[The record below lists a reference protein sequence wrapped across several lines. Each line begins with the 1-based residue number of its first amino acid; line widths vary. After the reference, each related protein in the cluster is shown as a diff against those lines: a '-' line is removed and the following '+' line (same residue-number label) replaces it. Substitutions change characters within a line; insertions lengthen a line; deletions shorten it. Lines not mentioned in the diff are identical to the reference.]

1 MLQPM
6 LKSVEAEAPYRLIL
20 HYETGEKKMF
30 DVAPYITGSWYG
42 ELKDAAYFKTV
53 RLLPGG
59 VGIEWINGQDIAPHE
74 LYECST
80 TIEG

>member
-1 MLQPM
+1 
-6 LKSVEAEAPYRLIL
+6 
-20 HYETGEKKMF
+20 MF

-53 RLLPGG
+53 RLLPGS

-74 LYECST
+74 L
-80 TIEG
+80 